1 MRFLVSGTTRSMNRL
16 AARWGGW
23 LGHLMT
29 PIHANDPARLLV
41 TGLPWAMDNGAFSGF
56 DAVKFRQLLSRVK
69 GLPGCLFVA
78 CPDVVADAKATLAM
92 FDLWRDETAAA
103 GHPVALVGQD
113 GVENLEIPWDR
124 FGAWFVGGS
133 TDFKLSRASAD
144 LVQEARKR
152 GKYVHMGRV
161 NSLKRIE
168 AAHDWG
174 CHSVDGS
181 SAAMYGDI
189 KIPWYCS
196 YLARLDRQGGLFPRT
211 VEGGMPR

>member
-103 GHPVALVGQD
+103 GHPVALVGQR
-113 GVENLEIPWDR
+113 GSGSGSPQARQVRPHGPGQLAEAHR
-124 FGAWFVGGS
+124 GG
-133 TDFKLSRASAD
+133 
-144 LVQEARKR
+144 
-152 GKYVHMGRV
+152 
-161 NSLKRIE
+161 
-168 AAHDWG
+168 
-174 CHSVDGS
+174 
-181 SAAMYGDI
+181 
-189 KIPWYCS
+189 
-196 YLARLDRQGGLFPRT
+196 ARL
-211 VEGGMPR
+211 GMP